1 MATLTASPGLKGKA
15 LSLKIGQ
22 TEYKQDVLEWE
33 LAPEKADDDDLTF
46 AEVAGG
52 AIAAWKLTVTAIQS
66 TDPASFWMFC
76 FDHAGDDATFIVAP
90 HGNDTPTT
98 TQPHFTG
105 GLRISLPPKL
115 SDKAASGKRATFEI
129 EMDVD
134 GALVKTTKPEL
145 PGA

>member
-33 LAPEKADDDDLTF
+33 LAPEKANDDDLTF

-66 TDPASFWMFC
+66 
-76 FDHAGDDATFIVAP
+76 
-90 HGNDTPTT
+90 
-98 TQPHFTG
+98 
-105 GLRISLPPKL
+105 LSL
-115 SDKAASGKRATFEI
+115 I
-129 EMDVD
+129 HI
-134 GALVKTTKPEL
+134 
-145 PGA
+145 